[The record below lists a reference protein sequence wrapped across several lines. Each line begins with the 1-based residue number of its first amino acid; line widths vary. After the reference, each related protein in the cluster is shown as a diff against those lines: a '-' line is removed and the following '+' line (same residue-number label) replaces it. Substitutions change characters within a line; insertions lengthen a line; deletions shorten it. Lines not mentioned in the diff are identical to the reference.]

1 MGGGGGSS
9 WAGSWSLSLPESKPM
24 SFGMPSSTGLPST
37 ISNKEEKPPPF
48 PTRAEF
54 RKALQEEERK
64 AELAR
69 FRPGSLV
76 EIKGL
81 VNNNKLNGAEG
92 TVVSTMPDG
101 HIMTVKVQLTDSG
114 KQYCVRPQNMILQT
128 ARGGTK
134 DASPKFK
141 RSRSTSSSSSTS
153 STRSNKRKKK
163 AAKKKAKN
171 QKAPKA
177 AAPKAKQAVAA
188 PAVIDLDD

>member
-9 WAGSWSLSLPESKPM
+9 WAGSMSLSLPEARPM
-24 SFGMPSSTGLPST
+24 SLGMPSSTGFGT
-37 ISNKEEKPPPF
+37 TRMDKEEKPPPF

-69 FRPGSLV
+69 FRPGAMV

-92 TVVSTMPDG
+92 TVLETMPDG

-114 KQYCVRPQNMILQT
+114 KQFCVRPQNMILQ
-128 ARGGTK
+128 RGDTGQK
-134 DASPKFK
+134 AK
-141 RSRSTSSSSSTS
+141 RGRSTSSSSTS
-153 STRSNKRKKK
+153 STRSKRKKK
-163 AAKKKAKN
+163 AAKKKSKN
-171 QKAPKA
+171 QKDASKVAAPKA
-177 AAPKAKQAVAA
+177 AAPKAAA
-188 PAVIDLDD
+188 PKAAAVEIDLT

>member
-1 MGGGGGSS
+1 MG
-9 WAGSWSLSLPESKPM
+9 
-24 SFGMPSSTGLPST
+24 
-37 ISNKEEKPPPF
+37 
-48 PTRAEF
+48 
-54 RKALQEEERK
+54 
-64 AELAR
+64 
-69 FRPGSLV
+69 V

-141 RSRSTSSSSSTS
+141 RSRSTSSSSTS